1 VAAENFHANM
11 GERLF
16 EFGPLKVIPRAG
28 SENSA
33 LHAYRIYVDSNSVA
47 IMSDVTT
54 PAEITHPAPLMN
66 CATAPQKANCTLH
79 TFRRNGVFGASIF
92 TSTER
97 PICPGDELLLAYGKE
112 ATKHATGRG
121 LASCLAINTRRLKYH
136 HHTLDD
142 APP

>member
-28 SENSA
+28 SEKSA
-33 LHAYRIYVDSNSVA
+33 LHAYRIYVDGNSVA

-54 PAEITHPAPLMN
+54 PAEIAHPAPLMN
-66 CATAPQKANCTLH
+66 CATAPEKANCTLH

-97 PICPGDELLLAYGKE
+97 LIRPGDELLLAYGPE
-112 ATKHATGRG
+112 ATKRATGRG
-121 LASCLAINTRRLKYH
+121 IASALAINTRRTKYH
-136 HHTLDD
+136 RTFDD
-142 APP
+142 APPP